1 MPTLV
6 PGPLTEDWQDQFGEE
21 LQNLLNIGTL
31 TTVQPTL
38 LPVYSGVAIFQVVQL
53 TGDSFQLIINRHS
66 LCRNIIFVRN
76 TYNYVDD
83 LVGIVYRI
91 HVEVTLDQVEC
102 QIPIELT
109 VSEDR
114 EQTLDSEVF
123 TISRIPLFSNY
134 SSSVWEE

>member
-31 TTVQPTL
+31 TTVPPTYF
-38 LPVYSGVAIFQVVQL
+38 PVYTGVFIYQVVQL
-53 TGDSFQLIINRHS
+53 TGDSFKLIINKHS
-66 LCRNIIFVRN
+66 PGHNIVFVRN

-91 HVEVTLDQVEC
+91 HVEVTEGQVEW
-102 QIPIELT
+102 QIPVELI
-109 VSEDR
+109 VSEER

-123 TISRIPLFSNY
+123 TISRILLRKIWGPRNIQ
-134 SSSVWEE
+134 